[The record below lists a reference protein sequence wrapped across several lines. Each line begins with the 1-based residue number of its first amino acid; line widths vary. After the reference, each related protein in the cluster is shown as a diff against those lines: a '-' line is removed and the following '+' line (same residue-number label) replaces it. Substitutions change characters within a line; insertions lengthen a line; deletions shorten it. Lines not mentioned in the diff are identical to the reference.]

1 MLLQTL
7 HESQSLGGA
16 HQDRPGLAQLTPPA
30 PRHVESPRDLEIAIG
45 YFRDIVRMLDGLEDP
60 RVARIVSNARS
71 ILANLERERE
81 HSDIDDDHLISE
93 VPAAAKELA
102 GVAAGAVASELISRL
117 ASGKES

>member
-71 ILANLERERE
+71 ILANLERERG
-81 HSDIDDDHLISE
+81 HGDIDDDHLISE

-117 ASGKES
+117 ASGKED

>member
-1 MLLQTL
+1 MRPQRL
-7 HESQSLGGA
+7 HETSA
-16 HQDRPGLAQLTPPA
+16 F
-30 PRHVESPRDLEIAIG
+30 PRHIESPRNWEIAIG
-45 YFRDIVRMLDGLEDP
+45 YFRDIVQLLDGLEDP

-71 ILANLERERE
+71 ILADLERERGNVG
-81 HSDIDDDHLISE
+81 IDDDHLISE